1 MWFRE
6 LPEPITTHK
15 LYTDFLACVSDGDV
29 AEDEVVERL
38 SNCVEQMPEQNR
50 VVLAFFLRL
59 LNQIAAEEEENK
71 MGAKNLGVVFG
82 SVLLGAEVFCFSLE
96 MKKQMEDQNTVIFYL
111 IKEVDTFFP
120 LDTFPYPFPVPS
132 E

>member
-6 LPEPITTHK
+6 LPEPVTTHK
-15 LYTDFLACVSDGDV
+15 LYADFLACVSEND
-29 AEDEVVERL
+29 AEEGAVERL
-38 SNCVEQMPEQNR
+38 SSCVEQMPEHNR

-111 IKEVDTFFP
+111 IKHVETFFP
-120 LDTFPYPFPVPS
+120 LEAYPYPFSVPS